1 MVFTCSEKPL
11 HTLLCLSEVPPT
23 LSLKQFLWPSLVL
36 SRKIVW
42 QFLFPCLSPPAEFSS
57 RWYLCVMEKFPQH
70 CLWNSSKVRLID
82 NGPLLSFQGRSSN
95 ASSFHTSLLQVI
107 DGVMPLAFC
116 LQVVSQAPSDLP
128 RHKPLVMAAL
138 PSSISLSIHI
148 YLLGHFPLLWHV
160 QGSTPRGVFRGGHWP
175 LTHSSLQFAQQAN
188 FITWLAGVG
197 SMETQ
202 MSKNLANITYINYP
216 PTLFTVRDYLSFKGT
231 SLLKFVSNSL
241 NTLNRWSEH
250 DVQKQFCDWKC

>member
-1 MVFTCSEKPL
+1 MVFTCLEKPL

-57 RWYLCVMEKFPQH
+57 RWYLCVTQKFPQH

-82 NGPLLSFQGRSSN
+82 NGPLLSFQGRLSN

-107 DGVMPLAFC
+107 DGVMPLAFR

-138 PSSISLSIHI
+138 PSSIYLSIYICLAISLYSGMSRAVHQEEFSEVDTDHWHI
-148 YLLGHFPLLWHV
+148 PVCSLHSRQTSSHGWQVWAAWKPRCPKTRLILLTL
-160 QGSTPRGVFRGGHWP
+160 
-175 LTHSSLQFAQQAN
+175 
-188 FITWLAGVG
+188 ITLPPFSQW
-197 SMETQ
+197 ET
-202 MSKNLANITYINYP
+202 
-216 PTLFTVRDYLSFKGT
+216 T
-231 SLLKFVSNSL
+231 SLLKELAFSNL
-241 NTLNRWSEH
+241 YQTP
-250 DVQKQFCDWKC
+250 